1 LSCIAKSCAFFKR
14 ITQHFFCSIFFK
26 KILLVCYLR
35 LCQSAAEALNGDVAE
50 DKDELDD
57 DSDDEDEDEDEDE
70 EEEEEEEEEKA
81 SSAKKLW
88 RFIIT

>member
-1 LSCIAKSCAFFKR
+1 VHFLRELPSISSVAFF
-14 ITQHFFCSIFFK
+14 F

-57 DSDDEDEDEDEDE
+57 DSDDEDEDEDE

>member
-1 LSCIAKSCAFFKR
+1 VHFLRELPSISSVAFF
-14 ITQHFFCSIFFK
+14 F

-57 DSDDEDEDEDEDE
+57 DSDDEDE
-70 EEEEEEEEEKA
+70 EEEEEEEKA

>member
-1 LSCIAKSCAFFKR
+1 LLSCIAKSCAFFKR

-57 DSDDEDEDEDEDE
+57 DSDDEDE